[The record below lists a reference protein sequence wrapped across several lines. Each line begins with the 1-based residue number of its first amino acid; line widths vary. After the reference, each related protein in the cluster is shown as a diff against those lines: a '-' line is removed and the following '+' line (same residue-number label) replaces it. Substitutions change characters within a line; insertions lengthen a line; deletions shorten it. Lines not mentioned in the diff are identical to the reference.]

1 MFSDVLQKFV
11 ERSPAT
17 VMVRGLLE
25 PLRNPQALDR
35 WFKAT
40 ARARDTR
47 DIRLSS
53 LAGLMLRIGCRTR
66 ASVPAAYRHARIAA
80 SSVSVDAKLR
90 GVELT
95 TSQGLVRHTSRA
107 RPGP

>member
-40 ARARDTR
+40 AQDTR